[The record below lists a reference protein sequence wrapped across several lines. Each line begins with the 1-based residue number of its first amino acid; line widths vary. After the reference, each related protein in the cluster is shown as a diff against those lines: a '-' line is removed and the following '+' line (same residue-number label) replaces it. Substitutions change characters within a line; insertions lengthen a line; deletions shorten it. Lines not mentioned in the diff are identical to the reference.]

1 MNRQA
6 RWNKYK
12 PSLILLAIILL
23 AAVIFAVIAA
33 AVTVSKDN
41 SEVSLR
47 ISEIMTSNSAYPDPN
62 GLFPDWIELENYGEK
77 EIELGGYTVSDD
89 ASRAGYTIPF
99 GTKLAPKSFLVIWC
113 MKNGGSGYALFGLS
127 SSGGETVVVK
137 NSSGKVVDSVSTFS
151 LRTDQSMCLSSGGWQ
166 TCDLPSPGNENT
178 AAGHE
183 KSEKSSGEELVQS
196 DLKLVISELVAK
208 NAGGL
213 KDSDGDLSDWIELTN
228 VSSAAIPLKGISVT
242 NSVSDP
248 AKWLIK
254 SEKTLEPGASV
265 VIFASGKNRSD
276 TDELHASFR
285 LSSEGET
292 LWVFD
297 SASHFICSTSYTEL
311 DDGLAWQL
319 GDDGNYI
326 KTYAQTPGK
335 SGSMTDAEMNR
346 LKGKLVINE
355 LCASYTV
362 GKSALFEGSPDWIE
376 IKNLSSEDI
385 DLGGFWLTDDSLR
398 PDEVLSGVVPAG
410 GCALVLC
417 DGGSSPEALHCDFS
431 ISTDGETVSLY
442 SSWGALIDEVK
453 FERLEKNF
461 SLARNSSGAVSLCA
475 DPTPGY
481 ENDGVGLNFFYEAND
496 SVGNVVINE
505 VMINNSTY
513 LPQSYGKCYDW
524 IELKNVSSS
533 AVSLSGYS
541 LSTSRKKPG
550 SWMLPDVTLD
560 PGECYVVLAS
570 GKPELSTSAYK
581 HTSFDLSSSGDSVFL
596 FDPEEN
602 VADCLFA
609 AQLPVG
615 ASYGR
620 QDSKAGFF
628 YFPSPT
634 PGSSNSGGV
643 RLVASSPVSD
653 VAPGAYN
660 NVQQL
665 SVNLAG
671 EGTIYYTLDGSVPSR
686 SSSVY
691 SGGFVLTRTTVVRS
705 FCAVEGKLDSP
716 VVSDSFIINEN
727 HTLPVVSLCTD
738 PDNLWNYNT
747 GIYVT
752 GPGASDTWPYRGAN
766 YYKDWEKPA
775 NVSFYDDRGEGFS
788 VDCGLKIFGNTGRS
802 LAKKSFQLKFKKA
815 YGTGK
820 LVYSIFDNTD
830 VNVFDSLV
838 LRSGSQDYESALIRD
853 ALISKL
859 CSDGMPETE
868 AQAYRFCVLYLNGE
882 YWGVYCFREKLDE
895 DFVAAHY
902 NVDPDDANVLGY
914 MGTLQSGS
922 SKGYKEVINYIN
934 SHDMSVTE
942 NYQWVA
948 DRVCLESY
956 IDWFITQ
963 AYIGNSDLD
972 NVRFFSANSGDKK
985 WRWILYDFDLAFYNN
1000 TKPYSFLIS
1009 PSMYADVSLIMRA
1022 LVKNSGFRDLFLTQ
1036 LGDRLRTTFSV
1047 EHVLAD
1053 IDYLAEIIRPEM
1065 ERERTRW
1072 DMTYSGWEKSLETLR
1087 TYIRGKS
1094 GVSRVQQFIDDVTNV
1109 FGLSSQQVEKYFG
1122 A

>member
-12 PSLILLAIILL
+12 PSLLVLAAILL
-23 AAVIFAVIAA
+23 AAVLFAVIAA
-33 AVTVSKDN
+33 ALTVSRESGD
-41 SEVSLR
+41 VSLR

-62 GLFPDWIELENYGEK
+62 GQFPDWIELENFGDS
-77 EIELGGYTVSDD
+77 EIELGGFTVSDD
-89 ASRAGYTIPF
+89 ASRTGHTIPF
-99 GTKLAPKSFLVIWC
+99 GTKLAPKSYLVIWC
-113 MKNGGSGYALFGLS
+113 MKNGGAGYASFGLS
-127 SSGGETVVVK
+127 SSGGETVVLK
-137 NSSGKVVDSVSTFS
+137 SASGKLVDSVSTFS
-151 LRTDQSMCLSSGGWQ
+151 LRTDQSMCFSGGGWQ

-183 KSEKSSGEELVQS
+183 RSNKSSGSELAQS
-196 DLKLVISELVAK
+196 DIKLVLSELVAK

-213 KDSDGDLSDWIELTN
+213 KDSDGELSDWLELTN
-228 VSSAAIPLKGISVT
+228 VSSVPVSMKGISVT

-254 SEKTLEPGASV
+254 ADRVLDPGASV
-265 VIFASGKNRSD
+265 VIFASGKNRAEG
-276 TDELHASFR
+276 DELHASFR
-285 LSSEGET
+285 LSSEGES

-297 SASHFICSTSYTEL
+297 QDARFICATSYTEL
-311 DDGLAWQL
+311 GDGLAWQL
-319 GDDGNYI
+319 GDDGNYV
-326 KTYAQTPGK
+326 KTYAQTPGR
-335 SGSMTDAEMNR
+335 SGAMSEAEMNR
-346 LKGKLVINE
+346 LAGKLVINE

-362 GKSALFEGSPDWIE
+362 GKSPLFEGCPDWIE
-376 IKNLSSEDI
+376 LKNLSGEDI
-385 DLGGFWLTDDSLR
+385 DLGGFWLTDDGLR
-398 PDEVLSGVVPAG
+398 PEQVLSGVVPAG
-410 GCALVLC
+410 GCVLVLC
-417 DGGSSPEALHCDFS
+417 EGGSSADAPHCDFS
-431 ISTDGETVSLY
+431 ISTDGETVTLF
-442 SSWGALIDEVK
+442 SSWGAVIDEVS
-453 FERLEKNF
+453 FERLGKNF
-461 SLARNSSGAVSLCA
+461 SLARSASGAVSLCA
-475 DPTPGY
+475 DPTPGF

-496 SVGNVVINE
+496 TVGDLVVNE
-505 VMINNSTY
+505 VMINNASY

-524 IELKNVSSS
+524 IELKNLSSS
-533 AVSLSGYS
+533 PLSLSGWS

-550 SWMLPDVTLD
+550 AWALPDVTLD

-570 GKPELSTSAYK
+570 GKPELSTSAYR

-596 FDPEEN
+596 FSPDGA

-620 QDSKAGFF
+620 QEEKPGFF

-634 PGSSNSGGV
+634 PGASNSGGV
-643 RLVASSPVSD
+643 RLVAPSPVSD

-660 NVQQL
+660 DVQQL
-665 SVNLAG
+665 SVHLSG
-671 EGTIYYTLDGSVPSR
+671 EGSIYYTLDGSVPTR
-686 SSSVY
+686 SSNVY
-691 SGGFVLTRTTVVRS
+691 GGELVLTKTAVVRS
-705 FCAVEGKLDSP
+705 FCAVQGKLDSP

-738 PDNLWNYNT
+738 PDNLWDHNT
-747 GIYVT
+747 GIYVS
-752 GPGASDTWPYRGAN
+752 GPGAAEAFPHRGAN

-788 VDCGLKIFGNTGRS
+788 VDCGLKIFGNTGRA
-802 LAKKSFQLKFKKA
+802 LDKKSFQLKFKKA
-815 YGTGK
+815 YGAGK
-820 LVYSIFDNTD
+820 LVYPIFDNTD
-830 VNVFDSLV
+830 VNIFDSLV
-838 LRSGSQDYESALIRD
+838 LRSGSQDYQSTLIRD
-853 ALISKL
+853 ALVSRL

-868 AQAYRFCVLYLNGE
+868 AQAYRFCILYLNGE

-902 NVDPDDANVLGY
+902 NVDPSDANVLGY

-922 SKGYKEVINYIN
+922 SKGYKEVISYIN
-934 SHDMSVTE
+934 SHDMTVAE
-942 NYQWVA
+942 NYKWVS

-956 IDWFITQ
+956 VDWFITQ

-972 NVRFFSANSGDKK
+972 NVRFFSVNAGDRK

-1022 LVKNSGFRDLFLTQ
+1022 LIKNNSFKDLFLTQ
-1036 LGDRLRTTFSV
+1036 LGDRLKTTFS
-1047 EHVLAD
+1047 EENVLAV
-1053 IDYLAEIIRPEM
+1053 IDLLAEQIRPEM
-1065 ERERTRW
+1065 ERERARW
-1072 DMTYSGWEKSLETLR
+1072 DMTYSGWERALDTLR
-1087 TYIRGKS
+1087 TFVTGKS
-1094 GVSRVQQFIDDVTNV
+1094 GVSRSQQFIDDVTNV

-1122 A
+1122 T